1 MYSFQARINA
11 NMAVEMI
18 PGTEIG
24 RQILKNVPN
33 WLQPSTRAL
42 SSISLGMAASKYPL
56 IIKVQKGTAHTVYAM
71 ISPLY
76 VFVIPILNI
85 MK

>member
-1 MYSFQARINA
+1 MLAHIYSFHASINA
-11 NMAVEMI
+11 KIAVEMI

-42 SSISLGMAASKYPL
+42 YSISLGMAASKYPL
-56 IIKVQKGTAHTVYAM
+56 IIRVQKGTAQTV
-71 ISPLY
+71 
-76 VFVIPILNI
+76 
-85 MK
+85 